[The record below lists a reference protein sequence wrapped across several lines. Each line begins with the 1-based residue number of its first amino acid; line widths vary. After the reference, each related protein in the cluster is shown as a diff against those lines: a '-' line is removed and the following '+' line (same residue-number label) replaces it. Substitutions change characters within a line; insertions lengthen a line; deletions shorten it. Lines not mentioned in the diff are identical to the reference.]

1 MATSTAEDLSIA
13 GVLSRSPEE
22 IARVLRTLLGNRQA
36 VRCDLAA
43 GKMLFESRLLFVD
56 PAHAYILMESGAD
69 ESAMAALLARPRAS
83 FHSLPDSWHIEFAA
97 AGARRTEYEG
107 RPVIRLGFPEI
118 LVTQQRRS
126 YERISLQPQVPL
138 HFVADAGGPISFD
151 GAMVDISAGGI
162 GTLQYAS
169 NITLEPGTTLK
180 DCRIELPGRPAVTAD
195 MEVRYSRME
204 TLADGRRAVRSGFR
218 FVDTT
223 PALKGLLESFFTH

>member
-83 FHSLPDSWHIEFAA
+83 FHASSDSQRIEFSA
-97 AGARRTEYEG
+97 AGSRRVEHKG
-107 RPVIRLGFPEI
+107 SPAVRLSFPEI
-118 LVTQQRRS
+118 LITQQGRAS
-126 YERISLQPQVPL
+126 ERVSIRPQVPL
-138 HFVADAGGPISFD
+138 KFVADAGGPLSFN
-151 GAMVDISAGGI
+151 GTLIDISPGGFAC
-162 GTLQYAS
+162 LEYAPS
-169 NITLEPGTTLK
+169 ITLEPGTLLK
-180 DCRIELPGRPAVTAD
+180 DCRIEMPGRPPATAD
-195 MEVRYSRME
+195 LEVRYSHM
-204 TLADGRRAVRSGFR
+204 TALPGGAHAIRSGCR
-218 FVDTT
+218 FVNST
-223 PALKGLLESFFTH
+223 PELTALLASFFAH